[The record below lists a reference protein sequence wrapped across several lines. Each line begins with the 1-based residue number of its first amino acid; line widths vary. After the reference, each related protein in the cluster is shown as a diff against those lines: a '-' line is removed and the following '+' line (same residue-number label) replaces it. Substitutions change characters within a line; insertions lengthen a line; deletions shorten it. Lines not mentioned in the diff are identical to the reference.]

1 MGFNKR
7 ILTKESI
14 MSVKQEDLARY
25 FNVDSLIMDTWSS
38 KFVEKFRMGYD
49 KETIIK
55 MLDDGTTT
63 TGQ

>member
-25 FNVDSLIMDTWSS
+25 FNVDSLIMDAWSS